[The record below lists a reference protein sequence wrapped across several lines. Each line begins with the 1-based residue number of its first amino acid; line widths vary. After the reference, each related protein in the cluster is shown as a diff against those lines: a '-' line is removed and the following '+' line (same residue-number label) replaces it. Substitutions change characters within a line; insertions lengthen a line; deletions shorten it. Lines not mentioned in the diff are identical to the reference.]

1 MRRSWIAIG
10 VVLATLLALGGQTFI
25 VARTGF
31 LVGDF
36 RAFYCAANVASYG
49 HDPYH
54 TQPLGTCESAIG
66 PKLFFHKNPGV
77 TIPAPLPAYAIAALA
92 PLARLPFVVAAV
104 IWVLLLLIAWIA
116 GVAALSRFAGV
127 QWELSLAV
135 LGLCLGTLSL
145 PFGEV
150 VPIAVGCTCLAAYFA
165 WSGRWRAAAIA
176 AAATMIEPHL
186 GMPVCLALFIFAPA
200 TRLTL
205 AACAA
210 ALAALGL
217 FVLGPAVNVEYFT
230 SVLPSH
236 ALSELTRDTQYSL
249 SAVLA
254 AFGLAPSLA
263 LRLGMLWYL
272 AMVVAGVIV
281 GGKMARQTAN
291 AAWIVCAPPAFAV
304 FGGTFIH
311 ITQIAAAAPAALLL
325 ALTAQ
330 SRYRVWTGIAL
341 LALIVP
347 WGWVV
352 SPALIVAPLV
362 PIAFVAAS
370 LWKGDVKPALA
381 AACIGAMLV
390 FGLQHL
396 YTIATPHFGAMAH
409 AFSIDPNLPE
419 ASWSAYSQRS
429 SEGSLAAWAVRL
441 PTWAALGL
449 LLALI
454 VRSLAELNGVSSR
467 RHPEPLDSG
476 AARLR
481 SGQARV
487 EGRSPSP
494 SQAVTQ

>member
-1 MRRSWIAIG
+1 MRRSWVAAG
-10 VVLATLLALGGQTFI
+10 VVLATLLALGGQTYI

-36 RAFYCAANVASYG
+36 RAFYCAARVASYG

-54 TQPLGTCESAIG
+54 TQPLGACESGIG
-66 PKLFFHKNPGV
+66 PKLFFRKNPGV
-77 TIPAPLPAYAIAALA
+77 TIPAPLPPYAIAALA

-104 IWVLLLLIAWIA
+104 IWVLLLLLAWIA

-127 QWELSLAV
+127 PWEFGLAV
-135 LGLCLGTLSL
+135 LGLCLGVLSL

-150 VPIAVGCTCLAAYFA
+150 VPIAVGCTCLAALFA
-165 WSGRWRAAAIA
+165 WQGRWRAAAVA

-200 TRLTL
+200 TRVTQ
-205 AACAA
+205 AVCAV
-210 ALAALGL
+210 ALAALGAI
-217 FVLGPAVNVEYFT
+217 VLGPAVNVEYFT

-254 AFGLAPSLA
+254 AFGTSSSLA
-263 LRLGMLWYL
+263 LRAGMLWYL
-272 AMVVAGVIV
+272 VMVVAGIIA
-281 GGKMARQTAN
+281 GGKLARQTGN
-291 AAWIVCAPPAFAV
+291 PAWVVCAPPAFAV

-325 ALTAQ
+325 ALMAPV
-330 SRYRVWTGIAL
+330 RYRVWAGVAL

-352 SPALIVAPLV
+352 SPALIVAPVV
-362 PIAFVAAS
+362 PIAVVAAS
-370 LWKGDVKPALA
+370 LWRGNAKAALA

-396 YTIATPHFGAMAH
+396 YTISTPHFGALAH

-429 SEGSLAAWAVRL
+429 SGGSLAAWAVRL
-441 PTWAALGL
+441 PTWGALGL

-454 VRSLAELNGVSSR
+454 VRSVVEL
-467 RHPEPLDSG
+467 SG
-476 AARLR
+476 ATSSSL
-481 SGQARV
+481 ARV
-487 EGRSPSP
+487 RVERPS
-494 SQAVTQ
+494 SEALT

>member
-1 MRRSWIAIG
+1 MRRSWIAAG
-10 VVLATLLALGGQTFI
+10 VVLATLLALGGQTYI

-36 RAFYCAANVASYG
+36 RAFYCAARVASYG
-49 HDPYH
+49 HDPYR
-54 TQPLGTCESAIG
+54 TKPLGTCESGIG

-92 PLARLPFVVAAV
+92 PLARLPFVAAAV
-104 IWVLLLLIAWIA
+104 TWVLLLLLAWIA
-116 GVAALSRFAGV
+116 GIVGLSRFAGV
-127 QWELSLAV
+127 PWEFALGV
-135 LGLCLGTLSL
+135 LGLCLGALSL

-150 VPIAVGCTCLAAYFA
+150 VPIAVGCTCLAAYFS
-165 WSGRWRAAAIA
+165 WQGRWRSAAIA

-200 TRLTL
+200 SRVTL
-205 AACAA
+205 AICAA
-210 ALAALGL
+210 ALGALGL

-272 AMVVAGVIV
+272 VMVGAGVFA
-281 GGKMARQTAN
+281 GGRMARQTGN
-291 AAWIVCAPPAFAV
+291 AAWIVCTPPAFAV

-311 ITQIAAAAPAALLL
+311 ITQIAAAAPAALLF
-325 ALTAQ
+325 ALTAP
-330 SRYRVWTGIAL
+330 SRYRIWAGVAL
-341 LALIVP
+341 LALTVP

-362 PIAFVAAS
+362 PVAFVAAQ
-370 LWKGDVKPALA
+370 LWKDNAKAVLA

-396 YTIATPHFGAMAH
+396 YTVATPHFGALAH
-409 AFSIDPNLPE
+409 AFSIDANLPE

-429 SEGSLAAWAVRL
+429 SGGSLAAWAVRL
-441 PTWAALGL
+441 PTWIALATLLGL
-449 LLALI
+449 V
-454 VRSLAELNGVSSR
+454 VRTCCDVVLSPSASR
-467 RHPEPLDSG
+467 RIG
-476 AARLR
+476 
-481 SGQARV
+481 
-487 EGRSPSP
+487 
-494 SQAVTQ
+494 SQVLEQ